1 MNKYINREL
10 SWLAFNSR
18 VVEEAEDI
26 GNPLL
31 ERLKFVSIVSSNLD
45 EFYMI
50 RVGSLWDQYEAGFEI
65 EDPSGMKPLEQIQ
78 VINDNVHGMYTRQ
91 YNAYFQLLDTL
102 KDKQV
107 LFYRYRELN
116 EEQKAFA
123 ERYYKE
129 MIFPVL
135 TPMVVDQSRPFP
147 LIQNKSLNVGLLLQN
162 RKNKDKYLFA
172 NVQTPSVLPRYVE
185 VPSSDGNRC
194 FILLEKIIKE
204 HLAELF
210 DNHKILAYGHYRIT
224 RNADLG
230 YDEEEAEDLLATIQ
244 ETLKMRKWGKV
255 VRLEVQAEVDQR
267 LLRILQERLEVTDQ
281 ETFRVLHSI
290 DLTFLMK
297 FVREVP
303 LQAEAYE
310 KFTPHQALKYKDSS
324 SFFKK
329 LRKKD
334 LMLHHPYDSFTPV
347 IDMVR
352 FAASDQNVLA
362 IKMTLYRVS
371 GNSPIIEALATAA
384 EKGKQVTVL
393 VELKARFDEESN
405 ILWAK
410 KLEKAGAHV
419 IYGLVGLK
427 THCKLLLVVR
437 KEHETIERYVHM
449 STGNYND
456 VTAQLYV
463 DLGLMTND
471 KQIGEDVSAIF
482 NSLSGYAKVD
492 NLQCMTAAPEGMRKK
507 FYQLI
512 DVEIENARNGEPA
525 SMEVKLN
532 SLTDAE
538 IIEKLYE
545 ASQAGVKIRLLV
557 RGICGLLPGKEGLS
571 ENIEVYSIVGRFLEH
586 SRIFKFGNGGD
597 PLYFLSSADWMR
609 RNLDRRVETLF
620 PVLEKKAKERLERI
634 LSLHFADNVK
644 CRVLGE
650 DGIYRRKPQ
659 GTERVDSQKLFVE
672 QSI

>member
-18 VVEEAEDI
+18 VVEEAEDVD
-26 GNPLL
+26 NPLL

-50 RVGSLWDQYEAGFEI
+50 RVGSLWDQHEAGFEI
-65 EDPSGMKPLEQIQ
+65 ADSSGMKPQEQIQ
-78 VINDNVHGMYTRQ
+78 AINENVHKMYTRQ
-91 YNAYFQLLDTL
+91 YNAYFQLLDAL
-102 KDKQV
+102 KEKQV
-107 LFYRYRELN
+107 RFYRYRELN
-116 EEQKAFA
+116 EEQKSFA

-129 MIFPVL
+129 MVFPVL

-147 LIQNKSLNVGLLLQN
+147 LIQNKTLNVGLLLQS
-162 RKNKDKYLFA
+162 RKHKDKYLFA
-172 NVQTPSVLPRYVE
+172 NVQTPSVLPRYIE

-194 FILLEKIIKE
+194 FILLEKVIKE
-204 HLAELF
+204 HLDELF
-210 DNHKILAYGHYRIT
+210 DNHKILTYGHYRIT

-244 ETLKMRKWGKV
+244 ETLKMRKWGKA
-255 VRLEVQAEVDQR
+255 VRLEVQADVDQR
-267 LLRILQERLEVTDQ
+267 LLRILQERLEVSDH

-303 LQAEAYE
+303 LQAESYE
-310 KFTPHQALKYKDSS
+310 DFTPHQVLTYKDSS

-334 LMLHHPYDSFTPV
+334 LLLHHPYDSFTPV

-384 EKGKQVTVL
+384 ENGKQVTVL

-437 KEHETIERYVHM
+437 KEHDTIERYVHM

-463 DLGLMTND
+463 DLGLMTNN

-492 NLQCMTAAPEGMRKK
+492 NLQCMATAPDGMRKK
-507 FYQLI
+507 YYQLI
-512 DVEIENARNGEPA
+512 DVEIENAKKGELA
-525 SMEVKLN
+525 SIEAKLN
-532 SLTDAE
+532 SLIDAE

-586 SRIFKFGNGGD
+586 SRIFKFSNGGD

-620 PVLEKKAKERLERI
+620 PILEKKAKERLDRI

-650 DGIYRRKPQ
+650 DGIYRQKPQ
-659 GTERVDSQKLFVE
+659 GAEAVDSQKIFVE

>member
-18 VVEEAEDI
+18 VVEEAEDQES
-26 GNPLL
+26 PLL
-31 ERLKFVSIVSSNLD
+31 ERLKFISIVSSNLD

-50 RVGSLWDQYEAGFEI
+50 RVGSLWDQVEAGIKI
-65 EDPSGMKPLEQIQ
+65 EDPSGMNPLKQIE
-78 VINDNVHGMYTRQ
+78 VINKKVHEMYTRQ
-91 YNAYFQLLDTL
+91 YNAYFQLLDDL
-102 KDKQV
+102 KKKQV
-107 LFYRYRELN
+107 RFYRYRELN
-116 EEQKAFA
+116 KEQKAFA

-129 MIFPVL
+129 MVYPVL
-135 TPMVVDQSRPFP
+135 TPLVVDQSRPFP
-147 LIQNKSLNVGLLLQN
+147 LIQNKTLNVGLLLQSQKH
-162 RKNKDKYLFA
+162 RDKYLFA
-172 NVQTPSVLPRYVE
+172 TVQTPSVLPRYIE
-185 VPSSDGNRC
+185 VPSSDGKHC

-204 HLAELF
+204 HLNELF

-255 VRLEVQAEVDQR
+255 VRLEVQSDMDIR
-267 LLRILQERLEVTDQ
+267 LLRILQERLEVSVR

-297 FVREVP
+297 FVQEVP
-303 LQAEAYE
+303 LQGESY
-310 KFTPHQALKYKDSS
+310 KPFTSHQAMTYKDAS

-329 LRKKD
+329 VRKKD
-334 LMLHHPYDSFTPV
+334 VLLHHPYDSFTPV

-352 FAASDQNVLA
+352 YAASDSNVLA

-384 EKGKQVTVL
+384 ENGKQVTVL

-405 ILWAK
+405 IIWAK

-437 KEHETIERYVHM
+437 KEHDTIERYVHL

-456 VTAQLYV
+456 VTARLYV
-463 DLGLMTND
+463 DLGLMTSN
-471 KQIGEDVSAIF
+471 KKIGEDVSAIF
-482 NSLSGYAKVD
+482 NSLSGYTKV
-492 NLQCMTAAPEGMRKK
+492 NHLQCMATAPDNLRSK

-512 DVEIENARNGEPA
+512 DKEIENAKKGLPA
-525 SMEVKLN
+525 SIEVKIN
-532 SLTDAE
+532 SLIDEE
-538 IIEKLYE
+538 ITEKLYE
-545 ASQAGVKIRLLV
+545 ASKAGVKIRLMV
-557 RGICGLLPGKEGLS
+557 RGICGLLPGKKGLS
-571 ENIEVYSIVGRFLEH
+571 ENIEVNSIVGRFLEH

-620 PVLEKKAKERLERI
+620 PILENKAKERLERI
-634 LSLHFADNVK
+634 LALHFADNVK
-644 CRVLGE
+644 CRVLGD
-650 DGIYRRKPQ
+650 DGIYRRKTQ
-659 GTERVDSQKLFVE
+659 GAESINSQEIFLE